1 MISELD
7 LLLIRQREHE
17 IAAFELK
24 QLLAN
29 LRSQPTEAIQFAFCA
44 AKLEDE
50 KCSHIERLESTGI
63 DYFTITAEMV
73 RIRAEVRGEK

>member
-1 MISELD
+1 MTELD

-17 IAAFELK
+17 IAALELK
-24 QLLAN
+24 QLMAN
-29 LRSQPTEAIQFAFCA
+29 LQSQPTAAIRFAFCA

-63 DYFTITAEMV
+63 DYFTIAAEMA